1 MVIELVPV
9 PQAVLPISAF
19 REYLRLGS
27 GFADDAL
34 QDGVLES
41 ALRASLALV
50 EQRAGVAVLSRG
62 FRFSAGRWR
71 DRAGQMLPLSP
82 VSAVTSLRIIDG
94 DGVASEVA
102 AGGWRLVLDGRV
114 ARLEPLGMLPPV
126 PRLGRLEIDLV
137 AGFGASWE
145 AVPADLAQAVFMQA
159 ARFYEQRSGGDGG
172 LAAGVAALLESYR
185 PVRAGLCGAVR

>member
-1 MVIELVPV
+1 MVVELVPV
-9 PQAVLPISAF
+9 PQAVLPIAAF

-71 DRAGQMLPLSP
+71 DRAGQMLPVSP
-82 VSAVTSLRIIDG
+82 VSAVTSVRIVDG

-114 ARLEPLGMLPPV
+114 ARLEPLGLLPPV

-159 ARFYEQRSGGDGG
+159 ARFYEQRGGGEGG
-172 LAAGVAALLESYR
+172 LAAGVGALLEAYR
-185 PVRAGLCGAVR
+185 PVRAGFGGASR

>member
-1 MVIELVPV
+1 MVVELVPV
-9 PQAVLPISAF
+9 PQAVLPIAAF

-34 QDGVLES
+34 QDGILES

-50 EQRAGVAVLSRG
+50 ERRAGVAVLSRG
-62 FRFSAGRWR
+62 FRFSARRWR
-71 DRAGQMLPLSP
+71 DRAGQVLPVSP
-82 VSAVTSLRIIDG
+82 VSAVTSVRIIDG

-114 ARLEPLGMLPPV
+114 ACLKPLGMLPSV

-137 AGFGASWE
+137 AGFGASWA

-159 ARFYEQRSGGDGG
+159 ARFYEQRGVGDGG
-172 LAAGVAALLESYR
+172 LAPGVAGLLEAYR
-185 PVRAGLCGAVR
+185 PVRAGFAGASG